1 MRLVVRVLNRLGYAA
16 PWRHCMARISRPLPY
31 SGELLRVGTGRPTAV
46 TGRLSLR
53 GVLPDLPACFHERF
67 QRVVQLLL
75 VRAGQVD
82 FVLVAVDGEG
92 DGCRPGGGAVHVVDE
107 GGVRYGGHAEV
118 IS

>member
-31 SGELLRVGTGRPTAV
+31 SGELLRVGTGRLTAV

-53 GVLPDLPACFHERF
+53 GVLPDLPACFHERL

-75 VRAGQVD
+75 VGAGQVNQ
-82 FVLVAVDGEG
+82 VVVAVDGERDSADVCG
-92 DGCRPGGGAVHVVDE
+92 RPVKVIDE
-107 GGVRYGGHAEV
+107 ARVG
-118 IS
+118 